1 MNTQDEIIP
10 EEVQDNGTAA
20 ETAEPTEPTLE
31 ELLIAAQEEA
41 GRNLEGWQRALA
53 DLANARKRFDKQSQM
68 AYSNATVDLVSKL
81 LPVIDDLDRGMGS
94 VPADVAGTSWFD
106 GLKGIQRKLATIL
119 EGIQAERIVSVGE
132 PFDPNQHDA
141 IMSEASAD
149 HESGIVIRELQ
160 AGYRIGE
167 RVIRPAMVVVA
178 A

>member
-10 EEVQDNGTAA
+10 EEVQDNGTAV
-20 ETAEPTEPTLE
+20 ETAEPKEPTIE

-53 DLANARKRFDKQSQM
+53 DLANARKRFEKQSQM

-81 LPVIDDLDRGMGS
+81 LPMIDDFDRGMAS
-94 VPADVAGTSWFD
+94 VPSEIAGLSWFD
-106 GLKGIQRKLATIL
+106 GLRGVQRKLANIL
-119 EGIQAERIVSVGE
+119 EGIQAERISSVGQ
-132 PFDPNQHDA
+132 PFDPNLHDA
-141 IMSEASAD
+141 IMREESAEY
-149 HESGIVIRELQ
+149 ESDTVIRELQ